1 MGVVG
6 EDGVVGLEGIPGEVG
21 GALVGADGDVEL
33 GVSGCG
39 AGGGR
44 TRGLPMQTMRGDWD
58 MVRGEEQ
65 RYFVAALYSRPAVT

>member
-39 AGGGR
+39 AGG
-44 TRGLPMQTMRGDWD
+44 D
-58 MVRGEEQ
+58 VRGGC
-65 RYFVAALYSRPAVT
+65 RCRR